1 MTNASYIRF
10 ECTYPDLVDCYKALY
25 NKRFDELGSNEIIY
39 AKKLIELCGKIS
51 NEFDYLI
58 TD

>member
-1 MTNASYIRF
+1 MANLSY
-10 ECTYPDLVDCYKALY
+10 CKMQNTYPDLEDCYEALQD
-25 NKRFDELGSNEIIY
+25 KLFDDFSEEEQRF

-51 NEFDYLI
+51 NDFDYLI